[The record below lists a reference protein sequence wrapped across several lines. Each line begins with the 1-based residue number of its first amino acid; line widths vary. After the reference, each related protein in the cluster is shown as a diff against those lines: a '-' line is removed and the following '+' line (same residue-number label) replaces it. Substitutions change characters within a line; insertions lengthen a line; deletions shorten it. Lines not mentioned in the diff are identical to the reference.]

1 MMVATYQIYFMPDLC
16 DAVAVWGA
24 VDALPNIVLG
34 SEGVAPGRGGV
45 LLLPL
50 CYDQRI
56 CVLVVVVIVIVHT
69 AIRDVELDVLTLF
82 QAAEQPGVARS
93 VVTCEIGRIGTI
105 SMFSDPPKLL
115 QNLFYAGSVVFLCRE
130 AAEGQLR
137 HAVHHISVLRIV
149 SSRFNVEVHL

>member
-1 MMVATYQIYFMPDLC
+1 MVATYQIYFMPDLC
-16 DAVAVWGA
+16 DAVLVWRA

-50 CYDQRI
+50 CYDQRF
-56 CVLVVVVIVIVHT
+56 CVLVVVVVIVHT

-93 VVTCEIGRIGTI
+93 VVICEIGRIETI
-105 SMFSDPPKLL
+105 SMFPDPPKLL
-115 QNLFYAGSVVFLCRE
+115 QNLFHAGSVVFLCRE

-137 HAVHHISVLRIV
+137 HAVHHISGLRIV
-149 SSRFNVEVHL
+149 SS

>member
-1 MMVATYQIYFMPDLC
+1 MVATYQIYFMPDLC
-16 DAVAVWGA
+16 DAAVVWRA

-34 SEGVAPGRGGV
+34 SEGVAPGCGGV

-50 CYDQRI
+50 CCDQRF
-56 CVLVVVVIVIVHT
+56 CVLVVVVVVYT

-93 VVTCEIGRIGTI
+93 VVICEIGRIGTI
-105 SMFSDPPKLL
+105 SMFPDPPKLL
-115 QNLFYAGSVVFLCRE
+115 QNLFHAGSVVFLCRE

-137 HAVHHISVLRIV
+137 HAVHHISGLCIV
-149 SSRFNVEVHL
+149 SSRFNVDVHL

>member
-1 MMVATYQIYFMPDLC
+1 MPDLC
-16 DAVAVWGA
+16 DAVVVWRA

-50 CYDQRI
+50 CYDQWI
-56 CVLVVVVIVIVHT
+56 CVLLVVVVIVHT

-93 VVTCEIGRIGTI
+93 VVICEIGRIGTI
-105 SMFSDPPKLL
+105 SMLPDPPKLL
-115 QNLFYAGSVVFLCRE
+115 QNLFHAGSVVFLCGE

-137 HAVHHISVLRIV
+137 HAVHHIFGLRIV
-149 SSRFNVEVHL
+149 SSRFNVEVPL